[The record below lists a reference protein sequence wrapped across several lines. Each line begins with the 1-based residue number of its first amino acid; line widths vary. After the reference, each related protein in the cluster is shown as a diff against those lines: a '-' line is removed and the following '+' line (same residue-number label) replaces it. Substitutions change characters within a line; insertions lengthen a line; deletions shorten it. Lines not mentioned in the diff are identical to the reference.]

1 MSGWLPRGFDG
12 SLQVFFMKRRKIILW
27 IVCVVAL
34 LFFWGAG
41 AGRGRTPRSGVGEI
55 RMAPFEVWSIYEGSL
70 EARRLE
76 NVMSQLAGSATIVE
90 LVAEGASVKKGDL
103 LVRFDSSQLERDLLK
118 LERDDALAKADLDG
132 LENAKLPLELR
143 DLETKL
149 RDAQSQRDAESQY
162 LEDSRQLLAEELI
175 SEQEVKQQE
184 LKTMAASALVESI
197 DVQLDLTR
205 KHLHPS
211 ILERARATL
220 NSADQELKIARQQ
233 LQKCTVLSQVDGM
246 VVYQPAHVAGEY
258 RTVRVGDTIYRNQ
271 PFLALPDMTD
281 PVVRCEIPE
290 SELSRVKTGNEVRIV
305 PVSYPDLS
313 LNGVVEYVGS
323 MAQNARGRSGWLRYF
338 HVVIGLKDVD
348 PRLRSGMSVRVR
360 VLTYRQPQA
369 LQIPR
374 AAVDWDQG
382 VPSCEVVRFGRKV
395 RRDLK
400 LGMAN
405 EQYFEVLSGVD
416 DGDSVVLR

>member
-1 MSGWLPRGFDG
+1 MVLCGC
-12 SLQVFFMKRRKIILW
+12 FMKRKKIILW
-27 IVCVVAL
+27 IVCGVAL
-34 LFFWGAG
+34 LLLWGM
-41 AGRGRTPRSGVGEI
+41 GVGRRDTPKSGIGEI
-55 RMAPFEVWSIYEGSL
+55 SMAPFEVWSVYEGSL

-76 NVMSQLAGSATIVE
+76 NVMSQLSGSATIVE
-90 LVAEGASVKKGDL
+90 LAAEGTRVKKGDL

-118 LERDDALAKADLDG
+118 LERDYALARADLDG
-132 LENAKLPLELR
+132 LEKAKLPLELR
-143 DLETKL
+143 DLESKL
-149 RDAQSQRDAESQY
+149 REAQSQRDAETQY
-162 LEDSRQLLAEELI
+162 LEDSRQLLKEELI

-184 LKTMAASALVESI
+184 LKTMAASALVASI
-197 DVQLDLTR
+197 ELQLDLTQ

-220 NSADQELKIARQQ
+220 SSADQELKIARQQ
-233 LQKCTVLSQVDGM
+233 LEKCTVTSKVDGM
-246 VVYQPAHVAGEY
+246 VVYQPVHVAGEY

-305 PVSYPDLS
+305 PISYPDL
-313 LNGVVEYVGS
+313 LLHGVVEYVGS
-323 MAQNARGRSGWLRYF
+323 MAQNISGRSGWLRYF
-338 HVVIGLKDVD
+338 HVVIGLKEID
-348 PRLRSGMSVRVR
+348 PRLRSGMSVRVS
-360 VLTYRQPQA
+360 VLTHHNPQA

-374 AAVDWDQG
+374 AAVNWDQG
-382 VPSCEVVRFGRKV
+382 IPSCEVLRFGRKI

-416 DGDSVVLR
+416 NGDSVVLR